1 MQFTGSLIHY
11 ACVSVLLVLELS
23 TTFAAEILVYIQ
35 HFFPTIAALNRALDI
50 ISFILLSY
58 CRRRA
63 SQLFYSWTR
72 WRCSCWMVGLIS
84 CLQQSLYYFV
94 ALDNVKRIAYT
105 RLVDFGLPSEN
116 GFLSLREIY
125 IFRFLCLSLTIIPRT
140 LGIKQTTG
148 LFSQKTFKKQR
159 KPRYQVLLSALG
171 QSKEK
176 SLILLPRL
184 KNM

>member
-1 MQFTGSLIHY
+1 
-11 ACVSVLLVLELS
+11 
-23 TTFAAEILVYIQ
+23 
-35 HFFPTIAALNRALDI
+35 
-50 ISFILLSY
+50 
-58 CRRRA
+58 
-63 SQLFYSWTR
+63 
-72 WRCSCWMVGLIS
+72 MVGLIS

-125 IFRFLCLSLTIIPRT
+125 IFPFLCLSLTIIPRA
-140 LGIKQTTG
+140 LGNKQTTG

>member
-1 MQFTGSLIHY
+1 MRKRLTCSRAFHYFRSRNFGLHSTFLSNDCSSESCTRHYIIYFALLLQKKGQSIILQLDSMTVQWLNGGSDILFTT
-11 ACVSVLLVLELS
+11 EL
-23 TTFAAEILVYIQ
+23 
-35 HFFPTIAALNRALDI
+35 
-50 ISFILLSY
+50 ILL
-58 CRRRA
+58 
-63 SQLFYSWTR
+63 
-72 WRCSCWMVGLIS
+72 
-84 CLQQSLYYFV
+84 
-94 ALDNVKRIAYT
+94 RIAYT
-105 RLVDFGLPSEN
+105 RLVDLGLPSEN

-125 IFRFLCLSLTIIPRT
+125 VFRFLCLSLTIIPRT